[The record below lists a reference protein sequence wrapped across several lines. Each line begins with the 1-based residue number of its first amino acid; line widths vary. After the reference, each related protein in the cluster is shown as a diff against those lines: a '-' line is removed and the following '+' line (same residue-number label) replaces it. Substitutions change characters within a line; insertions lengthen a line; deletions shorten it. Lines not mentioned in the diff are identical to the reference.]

1 MRRVFTAALAALLC
15 FASITLPSSSGNDRV
30 SAAAE
35 EPTAYVDTTVQVE
48 AFVSR
53 FYGLC
58 LGRTPDPVGLTDWTV
73 RLLDGSNTGAQIAYG
88 FINSQEFLTR
98 NVSNDEYIRTL
109 YAAFFD
115 RVADDVGYAAWMSA
129 LDAGLSRFYVL
140 KGFTDSVEFG
150 NLCAR
155 FSITQGTLTA
165 SEAYDMYPDIARFV
179 IRFYRNC
186 LGREADPAGL
196 NDWILRLANKSSK
209 GVDIAKG
216 FVFSAEFLAKGT
228 TDTAFIE
235 ILYATFFDRTADPTG
250 MQTWQSQLDNGYER
264 LSILAGFVNSA
275 EFANLAARFG
285 IETGYLDPLVVS
297 SDPNAPL
304 AAYARSFIGI
314 KYTYAGS
321 TPSSGFDCSGFVCYV
336 YKTKYGITLPHGS
349 YYICNKGTA
358 VSAADI
364 KPGDVLC
371 YDYSGDGI
379 MDHVALY
386 IGNGRMVHASTRR
399 NSIVEDP
406 VDTAGAKTIRRFL

>member
-1 MRRVFTAALAALLC
+1 MRRVVTAALAALLC
-15 FASITLPSSSGNDRV
+15 FASITLPSNSSNSIVR
-30 SAAAE
+30 AASE
-35 EPTAYVDTTVQVE
+35 EPQVYVDTTAQVE

-58 LGRTPDPVGLTDWTV
+58 LGRSPDPVGLADWTS
-73 RLLDGSNTGAQIAYG
+73 RLMSGTSTGAQIAYG
-88 FINSQEFLTR
+88 FINSQEFISR

-115 RVADDVGYAAWMSA
+115 RVADDVGYSAWMSS

-140 KGFTDSVEFG
+140 KGFTDSQEFG
-150 NLCAR
+150 DLCAR
-155 FSITQGTLTA
+155 FSITQGTLT
-165 SEAYDMYPDIARFV
+165 SVEAYDTYPDIARFV

-196 NDWILRLANKSSK
+196 NDWIMRLANKTAK

-216 FVFSAEFLAKGT
+216 FIFSAEFLAKGT
-228 TDTAFIE
+228 TDTEFIE
-235 ILYATFFDRTADPTG
+235 ILYATFFDRSADPTG
-250 MQTWQSQLDNGYER
+250 MQTWQSQLNNGYER
-264 LSILAGFVNSA
+264 MSILAGFVNSA

-285 IETGYLDPLVVS
+285 IETGYLDPMVVS

-314 KYTYAGS
+314 KYKYAGS
-321 TPSSGFDCSGFVCYV
+321 TPSSGFDCSGFVCYI

-349 YYICNKGTA
+349 YLICNVGTE

-364 KPGDVLC
+364 QPGDVLC
-371 YDYSGDGI
+371 YDYDHNGK

-386 IGNGRMVHASTRR
+386 IGNDRMVHASTRR

-406 VDTAGAKTIRRFL
+406 VDTAGAVTIRRFL